1 MKSSAL
7 QILRISIL
15 AIGTMLTMKATSA
28 DADTDTKA
36 AAIKRAADEA
46 ILPVM
51 KAHAIP
57 GMSIG
62 IFANGKQYVFNYGLA
77 SKSDSKPVTDTTLF
91 EIGSISK
98 TFIASMTTLAQGRGK
113 LALTDTVADHLAS
126 LKGSSFGE
134 TTLLS
139 LGTHTTGGLPQQ
151 VPDEVSNNEQ
161 LISYLKNWKPDH
173 PQGQYRTYSNVSI
186 GLLGVIAAQSL
197 QQPTATIMQEQI
209 FPALNMK
216 NSYIVVPD
224 SKRADYAQGYKQ
236 DDTPVRLKD
245 DVLSAEAYGVKTT
258 ASDLVQFIK
267 ANIGEMKLTPEFALA
282 LKNTHTGYFK
292 AGGMTQSLVWELYP
306 YPTDIAAVIEG
317 STDHMARDATPVKEI
332 TPPMIPGT
340 NVFIHKTGATNG
352 FGAYI
357 AFVPEKKMG
366 IVILAN
372 KNYPSAVRIKTAQK
386 ILGQLGL

>member
-7 QILRISIL
+7 KILRISIL
-15 AIGTMLTMKATSA
+15 AIGSMLAITATSA
-28 DADTDTKA
+28 DVDTKA

-77 SKSDSKPVTDTTLF
+77 SKSEGKPVTDTTLF

-113 LALTDTVADHLAS
+113 LALTDTVADHLPS

-258 ASDLVQFIK
+258 TSDLVQFIQ

-306 YPTDIAAVIEG
+306 YPTDVAAVIEG
-317 STDHMARDATPVKEI
+317 SNDHMARDATPVTKI
-332 TPPMIPGT
+332 TPPMIPGK

-372 KNYPSAVRIKTAQK
+372 KNYPSAVRIKTAQE